1 MCRYISTGQVNV
13 DESKPLTAQS
23 VSSFLNASTVV
34 LPHGHWSTV
43 LDCLCDRFPAIS
55 RACWQDR
62 FARGMVLDQQQQ
74 PLSMDTP
81 HKTGLRV
88 FYFREVVDEPII
100 PFTETI
106 LYMDEHIL
114 VADKPHFLP
123 VTPAGR
129 YVSQTLLA
137 RLMTRTNNLD
147 LQPLHRLDR
156 HTAGLVLF
164 SMQKQ
169 SRGAY
174 QALFRDQK
182 IHKSYEA
189 IAPALPHV
197 TFPHHRASRIVQADS
212 FFLSQEVVGTAN
224 AETTI
229 DVLERGGPYW
239 HYRLD
244 PVSGKKHQLRIHL
257 AALGA
262 PICNDMFYPVVCDEE
277 MDNYDKPLQLLAREV
292 SFVDPVLGIPRYFR
306 SQLVLKSVSSI
317 TT

>member
-1 MCRYISTGQVNV
+1 MSRYISTGQVNV
-13 DESKPLTAQS
+13 DESKPLTEQS

-34 LPHGHWSTV
+34 LPQGRWSTV

-62 FARGMVLDQQQQ
+62 FTRGMILDPQQQ
-74 PLSMDTP
+74 PLSIDTP
-81 HKTGLRV
+81 HKIGLRV
-88 FYFREVVDEPII
+88 FYFREVVDEPVI

-106 LYMDEHIL
+106 LYMDKHIL

-137 RLMTRTNNLD
+137 RLMTRTNNLE

-174 QALFRDQK
+174 QALFRDQT

-189 IAPALPHV
+189 IAPALPHL
-197 TFPHHRASRIVQADS
+197 TYPHCRASRIVQADS
-212 FFLSQEVVGTAN
+212 FFLSQEVAGTVN
-224 AETTI
+224 AETRI
-229 DVLERGGPYW
+229 DVLERGDTHW
-239 HYRLD
+239 HYRLN

-262 PICNDMFYPVVCDEE
+262 PICNDTFYPVVRDED
-277 MDNYDKPLQLLAREV
+277 MDNYEKPLQLLARAV
-292 SFVDPVLGIPRYFR
+292 SFIDPVLGISRQFR
-306 SQLVLKSVSSI
+306 SEQTLQPL
-317 TT
+317 TAFTA

>member
-1 MCRYISTGQVNV
+1 MDNAN
-13 DESKPLTAQS
+13 PLTPPS
-23 VSSFLNASTVV
+23 ASTLLSASTAV
-34 LPHGHWSTV
+34 LPQGHWSTV

-62 FARGMVLDQQQQ
+62 FTRGLILDHQHQ
-74 PLSMDTP
+74 PLPIDTP
-81 HKTGLRV
+81 HRAGQKI
-88 FYFREVVDEPII
+88 FYFREVADEPVI
-100 PFTETI
+100 PFTERI
-106 LYMDEHIL
+106 LYMDEHLL

-129 YVSQTLLA
+129 YVTQTLLA
-137 RLMTRTNNLD
+137 RLKHQTRNPE

-174 QALFRDQK
+174 QALFRDQT

-189 IAPALPHV
+189 IAPALPHL
-197 TFPHHRASRIVQADS
+197 TYPHYRVSRIVQADS
-212 FFLSQEVVGTAN
+212 FFLSQEVAGTVN
-224 AETTI
+224 AETRI
-229 DVLERGGPYW
+229 DVLERGDTHW

-262 PICNDMFYPVVCDEE
+262 PICNDTFYPEVRDED
-277 MDNYDKPLQLLAREV
+277 MDNYDKPLQLLARTV
-292 SFVDPVLGIPRYFR
+292 SFIDPVLGISRQFR
-306 SQLVLKSVSSI
+306 SEQTLQPL
-317 TT
+317 TAFTA